1 MGGGNGLSD
10 DQTDVQKDPDMAR
23 QPASISASLETNRK
37 NKQKPGGKAKKANC
51 RLNDIS
57 TQRQDSINIKT
68 HFSPLGTKTI
78 IEKRSKSMVLVPS
91 KYVNHH
97 KGFEPRTISQIYTL
111 QLI

>member
-57 TQRQDSINIKT
+57 TQRQDSINSKT
-68 HFSPLGTKTI
+68 HFFPLGTKTL
-78 IEKRSKSMVLVPS
+78 IEKRSKSIVLVPS
-91 KYVNHH
+91 KCVTTT
-97 KGFEPRTISQIYTL
+97 KGLNPGQFLKSIHCS
-111 QLI
+111 